1 MRTLVC
7 STMLALTVAGYLTKP
22 PGTATNPHPAL
33 PANYR
38 QVVADFMKTQQF
50 AQIGGPGIRTA
61 EISDPHR
68 TWSGQDVV
76 CVRFGGG
83 GWPNFTFSGGRRP
96 SLSRHTL
103 HARGGGARPPAG
115 AGGSGTSLL

>member
-83 GWPNFTFSGGRRP
+83 GWPNFTFSGGEAP
-96 SLSRHTL
+96 SLH
-103 HARGGGARPPAG
+103 RPPLP
-115 AGGSGTSLL
+115 SLRPRASPPSAACR